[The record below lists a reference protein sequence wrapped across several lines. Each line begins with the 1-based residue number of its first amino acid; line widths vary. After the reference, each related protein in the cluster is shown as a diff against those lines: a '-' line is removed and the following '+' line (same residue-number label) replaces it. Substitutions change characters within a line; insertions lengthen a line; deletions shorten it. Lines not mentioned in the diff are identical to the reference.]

1 MDSHFLIFCNSRSV
15 SLDKWTEK
23 FATHM
28 KLGGNKR
35 ARDYLDL
42 KPASMLDRYSG
53 ERAEAY
59 REMLRKEVLTQLGY
73 VKYIIIIILFFI
85 NITYKSNRIERQFSE
100 IHRRQ
105 LYLVFQRILL
115 LFYCSYLII

>member
-1 MDSHFLIFCNSRSV
+1 
-15 SLDKWTEK
+15 
-23 FATHM
+23 M

>member
-1 MDSHFLIFCNSRSV
+1 
-15 SLDKWTEK
+15 
-23 FATHM
+23 M

-73 VKYIIIIILFFI
+73 VKYILIILIAILHLI
-85 NITYKSNRIERQFSE
+85 NITYKSNRI
-100 IHRRQ
+100 
-105 LYLVFQRILL
+105 
-115 LFYCSYLII
+115 